1 MIREGHD
8 THQNSYVNII
18 TESLYDDK
26 FDVIHITEKSFRP
39 FFFYQIPIIVAS
51 HNHIKQMET
60 EFGLDFYRDLVD
72 HSYDDKKNELKRFKK
87 ISLEIE
93 RLYSIKD
100 EVINYYKSNK
110 ERFEKN
116 KRIIENL
123 PNNISDLKFF
133 NTLLS

>member
-1 MIREGHD
+1 M
-8 THQNSYVNII
+8 
-18 TESLYDDK
+18 YDDK
-26 FDVIHITEKSFRP
+26 FDVIHITEKSFSL
-39 FFFYQIPIIVAS
+39 FSFIKYQLLLKS

-72 HSYDDKKNELKRFKK
+72 HSYDDENELKRFKK